1 MGFSRQEYWS
11 GCHCLL
17 QGIFP
22 TQGSNPCLLH
32 WQEDSIPLSHQRSPF
47 SDIPKLNPGFLLS
60 PRTLSPQAML
70 RLHLVSLLAP
80 EWPLATVQIAP
91 RSGSDGPDPGSPAA
105 LAADSLLRGLQAGVS
120 PRACSELWEI
130 IWSHITFYLHFL
142 PASAALWV
150 EGHFQESSVQPS
162 CLFLGPSLEPNVKF
176 LPRGDTI
183 KMTSQ
188 VALNSVLLTRQISV
202 REFLSEKEPEGVNW
216 RLGKTRLKD

>member
-91 RSGSDGPDPGSPAA
+91 RSGSDGPDPGSPEA

-142 PASAALWV
+142 PAPAAL
-150 EGHFQESSVQPS
+150 
-162 CLFLGPSLEPNVKF
+162 
-176 LPRGDTI
+176 
-183 KMTSQ
+183 
-188 VALNSVLLTRQISV
+188 
-202 REFLSEKEPEGVNW
+202 
-216 RLGKTRLKD
+216 